1 MRGGQQLHESEQ
13 HGERTKLQAER
24 AGSQRRGPRTRFRA
38 APIRRERARQVEA
51 AGAGRPAEPGE
62 QRRGGRG
69 VRRRRGVLGMLA
81 GEGPRGPRGGLREGK
96 SSGLQEAEAGT
107 PPET

>member
-1 MRGGQQLHESEQ
+1 MRVSNTENEQNSRQREPGVRGEDQEQGSGQHQY
-13 HGERTKLQAER
+13 
-24 AGSQRRGPRTRFRA
+24 AGNGRDRW
-38 APIRRERARQVEA
+38 
-51 AGAGRPAEPGE
+51 RPAEPGE
-62 QRRGGRG
+62 Q
-69 VRRRRGVLGMLA
+69 RRGVLGMLA